1 MTKDLGLR
9 LKIARQGR
17 KLSQTELAERVGINQ
32 NNIAQYEAGKV
43 LPKLDTI
50 VKFSQELGC
59 GIEWLITGKEGKI
72 KTDEK
77 LGKTY
82 EMMASY
88 SPSVGIDVA
97 VLEQIKSDLEKA
109 YLDQI
114 ESLKAQL
121 SKKEEENSR
130 FINILENM
138 SLVKQMV
145 NELKAAVVA
154 KYRGRIYFW
163 VTTGSFTRQLT

>member
-1 MTKDLGLR
+1 MIKDLGLR

-32 NNIAQYEAGKV
+32 NNIAQYEAGRV
-43 LPKLDTI
+43 LPKLETI

-59 GIEWLITGKEGKI
+59 GIEWLITGKGNN

-77 LGKTY
+77 VGKTY

-88 SPSVGIDVA
+88 SPSGGIDAA
-97 VLEQIKSDLEKA
+97 VIEQIKSDLEEV
-109 YLDQI
+109 YLEQI
-114 ESLKAQL
+114 EFLKAQL
-121 SKKEEENSR
+121 SKKEEENSK
-130 FINILENM
+130 FINILENL

-145 NELKAAVVA
+145 NELKVAVA
-154 KYRGRIYFW
+154 SEIKKRRLLLLS
-163 VTTGSFTRQLT
+163 TGSFTRQLT